1 MRAELHGVIADQK
14 AAPARPDA
22 LHAREPKWWDDVYY
36 EGNTTVWYDSDETSD
51 DDEAWNRSQV
61 CHVAERDDMAG
72 GIATNLLASH
82 ADDPMAWLTRRQTML
97 MARFPH
103 AQNEVIAMCHI
114 VRTALEADM
123 AAGTRWED

>member
-1 MRAELHGVIADQK
+1 
-14 AAPARPDA
+14 
-22 LHAREPKWWDDVYY
+22 
-36 EGNTTVWYDSDETSD
+36 
-51 DDEAWNRSQV
+51 
-61 CHVAERDDMAG
+61 
-72 GIATNLLASH
+72 
-82 ADDPMAWLTRRQTML
+82 MAWLTRRQTML